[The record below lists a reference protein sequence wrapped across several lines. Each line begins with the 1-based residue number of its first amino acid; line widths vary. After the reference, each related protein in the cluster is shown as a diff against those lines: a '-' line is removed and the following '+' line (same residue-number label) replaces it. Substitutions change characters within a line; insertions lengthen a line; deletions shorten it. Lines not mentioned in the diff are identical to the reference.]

1 MSAMKDHNSI
11 RFGGG
16 GGGRG
21 SLGGFARNLVQAGV
35 AVFANA
41 SIGVKVSFQLTGCP
55 INVKLKLTFLLCI
68 GLGSET
74 CFRESFLGGNKLIQ
88 SLDSR
93 WGLST
98 SLPLL

>member
-1 MSAMKDHNSI
+1 MSSMKDRSSI

-41 SIGVKVSFQLTGCP
+41 SIGVKVS
-55 INVKLKLTFLLCI
+55 
-68 GLGSET
+68 
-74 CFRESFLGGNKLIQ
+74 
-88 SLDSR
+88 
-93 WGLST
+93 
-98 SLPLL
+98 